1 MYAVLNAVQVLFGLA
16 PLHARKIF
24 NRAMME
30 QARDFYQQAGKEGH
44 GEEDC
49 CAVFKVMR

>member
-1 MYAVLNAVQVLFGLA
+1 MRLGCAMARDWGFA
-16 PLHARKIF
+16 P
-24 NRAMME
+24 AMME